1 MSRRCLQSNVIN
13 NTITEAI
20 DNFERVGN
28 HLRMKAGMM
37 ASWKGIPETWTAS
50 LTFQQDVLSSNTLVR
65 LGLLYIFGNLQ
76 NSMYKMH
83 NEKCQVLHK
92 WLHISQT
99 EGLGGVCAG
108 GWVKTLNFK
117 KVFFFLLLLLGHT
130 EMFFVY
136 FLEVLDSTS
145 SRKLGI
151 CFRKETY

>member
-117 KVFFFLLLLLGHT
+117 KVFFFSS
-130 EMFFVY
+130 FVIRSY
-136 FLEVLDSTS
+136 RNVLCVFLRGTRFHQLQKTGN
-145 SRKLGI
+145 L
-151 CFRKETY
+151 F